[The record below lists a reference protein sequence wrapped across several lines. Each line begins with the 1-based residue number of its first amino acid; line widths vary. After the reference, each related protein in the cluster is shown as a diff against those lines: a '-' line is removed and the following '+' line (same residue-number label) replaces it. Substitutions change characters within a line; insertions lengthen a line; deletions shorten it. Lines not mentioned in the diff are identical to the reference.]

1 MKNVQNRKIV
11 LVSGNFNIVHPGHL
25 RLLYFAKGCGDKLI
39 VALFHNNANT
49 FVDFEDRKA
58 ALLALD
64 TVDSVLEVNED
75 DLGKVLLEIKPSI
88 VVKGKEHEVS
98 NNLEKKI
105 LETYGG
111 KLIFASGEIQF
122 SSKDL
127 LRKEIFDDNYFKIY
141 GSEDFQKK
149 HKIDIPDLVEQIK
162 KFNSAKVL
170 VIGDIILDEYVYC
183 DPLGMSQE
191 DPTIVVTPVD
201 TKYFLGGAGIVAA
214 HLVGLGAKASIM
226 SVVGSDEISS
236 QVKKSLTN
244 YLVDW
249 HLVIDESRPTIR
261 KQRFRAENKTLLRVS
276 HLRSHDISSEL
287 ISEMLHNFVRIV
299 DSIDIVIFSDFNYG
313 CLPQSFV
320 DDVIQICQRRKI
332 HFFADSQASSQVGD
346 ISRFKGATFLAATER
361 EARLAMNDFKSGL
374 QTIANGLLEKSQT
387 ENLIIKLGAEGL
399 IALKK
404 CPRLATDSLA
414 AFNTNPKDVAG
425 AGDALLSTSALA
437 FYLGND
443 IWKSSFLGSIAA
455 AIQVSRIGNVP
466 MQQNDLINTLAS
478 LQIKST

>member
-1 MKNVQNRKIV
+1 MKHPQNTKIV
-11 LVSGNFNIVHPGHL
+11 MVSGNFNIVHPGHL

-39 VALFHNNANT
+39 VALFFNNSNT

-64 TVDSVLEVNED
+64 TVDSVIGLAED
-75 DLGKVLLEIKPSI
+75 SIKETILKIKPAI
-88 VVKGKEHEVS
+88 VVKGKEHEVA
-98 NNLEKKI
+98 NNFEKEI
-105 LETYGG
+105 LDSYGG

-127 LRKEIFDDNYFKIY
+127 LRKEMFDDNYFKIF
-141 GSEDFQKK
+141 GSSYFQKK
-149 HKIDIPDLVEQIK
+149 HDIRIPELIDSIK
-162 KFNSAKVL
+162 DFNAARVL

-201 TKYFLGGAGIVAA
+201 KKFFLGGAGIVAA

-226 SVVGSDEISS
+226 SVTGNDQIATRVKEILDEYK
-236 QVKKSLTN
+236 VN
-244 YLVDW
+244 W
-249 HLVIDESRPTIR
+249 HLVTDDNRPTIL
-261 KQRFRAENKTLLRVS
+261 KQRFRAGNKTLLRVS

-287 ISEMLHNFVRIV
+287 ISEMLHNFVRII
-299 DSIDIVIFSDFNYG
+299 DSIDVVIFSDFNYG

-320 DDVIQICQRRKI
+320 DRVIEICHRRKI
-332 HFFADSQASSQVGD
+332 HFFADSQASSQVSD

-374 QTIANGLLEKSQT
+374 QSIANGLLEKSQT

-404 CPRLATDSLA
+404 CPRLATDSLS

-425 AGDALLSTSALA
+425 AGDALLSTAALA
-437 FYLGND
+437 FFLEND
-443 IWKSSFLGSIAA
+443 IWKASFLGSIAA
-455 AIQVSRIGNVP
+455 AIQVSRIGNIP
-466 MQQNDLINTLAS
+466 MRQKDLIDALHS
-478 LQIKST
+478 LQK